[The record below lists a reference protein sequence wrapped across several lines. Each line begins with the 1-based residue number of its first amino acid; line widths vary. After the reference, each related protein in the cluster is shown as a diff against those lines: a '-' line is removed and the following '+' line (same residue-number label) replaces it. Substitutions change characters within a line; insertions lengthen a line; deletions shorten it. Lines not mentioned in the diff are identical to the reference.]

1 MPHSECFMM
10 DLPYTVKNPPASAE
24 AIIQAVQQCDIAPH
38 AWIIAFWA
46 QCDGAMIIDLVHIY
60 ATDLIA
66 ERQQTYEVATYFP
79 DHLLVGDDSG
89 GRLIL
94 LERSG
99 KHRFYL
105 QDSGDPF
112 IDDAMAF
119 SSLDALIKFVASE
132 P

>member
-1 MPHSECFMM
+1 M
-10 DLPYTVKNPPASAE
+10 DLPYTSKNPPASTE
-24 AIIQAVQQCDIAPH
+24 AITLAMQQCTIEPR
-38 AWIIAFWA
+38 AWICGFWA
-46 QCDGAMIIDLVHIY
+46 QCDGAMIIDLVQIY
-60 ATDLIA
+60 STDMIT
-66 ERQQTYEVATYFP
+66 ERQQTYEIAAYFP

-119 SSLDALIKFVASE
+119 SSIDDLIKAVASE